1 MEVEKTQEQGT
12 KEKELVEYDT
22 YKRVLDQRKADQAK
36 ARELQAELDRIKA
49 EREEAEAAKL
59 AEQKRF
65 EELYASEKKKAEE
78 LASKIKHVET
88 QTALEKKRSA
98 LKTALGGVRKDEYLS
113 FADLDSIV
121 ILESGVPDPETV
133 KAAANKFREAH
144 PELVASKETA
154 RLPNESAT
162 GFQAPK
168 GKPLHELSMAEL
180 GAMLAASKK

>member
-1 MEVEKTQEQGT
+1 MTTENNEPTV
-12 KEKELVEYDT
+12 KEKELVEYET
-22 YKRVLDQRKADQAK
+22 YRRVLDQRKADQSR

-65 EELYASEKKKAEE
+65 EELYASERKKSEDLTAR
-78 LASKIKHVET
+78 IKQAET
-88 QTALEKKRSA
+88 QSA
-98 LKTALGGVRKDEYLS
+98 LDRKRAAIKTALGGVRKDEYLS

-121 ILESGVPDPETV
+121 ILENGQLDPDTV

-144 PELVASKETA
+144 PELVASKETS
-154 RLPNESAT
+154 RLPNDSAT
-162 GFQAPK
+162 GFQPPK
-168 GKPLHELSMAEL
+168 GKPLHEHSMAEL